1 MLIGQTILVAED
13 EPVLRLD
20 LTAALIGVGATVWP
34 VADAREALRLAA
46 APDLTAAVL
55 DYNLGAKTSVLVGW
69 RLHSCGVPFLFYTGR
84 IDLPVLPW
92 PTVPVIHKPSPMIRI
107 VSTLASLITYRA

>member
-1 MLIGQTILVAED
+1 MLTGQTILVAED
-13 EPVLRLD
+13 EPLIRLD
-20 LTAALIGVGATVWP
+20 LTAALVGVGAVVWP

-69 RLHSCGVPFLFYTGR
+69 RLHSSDVPFLFYTGR
-84 IDLPVLPW
+84 FDLPALPW
-92 PTVPVIHKPSPMIRI
+92 PTVPIIRKPSPMIRI
-107 VSTLASLITYRA
+107 VSTLASLITR

>member
-13 EPVLRLD
+13 EPLLRLD
-20 LTAALIGVGATVWP
+20 LTAALIDVGATVWL
-34 VADAREALRLAA
+34 VADAREAPRLAA

-69 RLHSCGVPFLFYTGR
+69 RLHSCGVPVLFLHGSHRSARLTVAHR
-84 IDLPVLPW
+84 SRHPQPVADD
-92 PTVPVIHKPSPMIRI
+92 R
-107 VSTLASLITYRA
+107 LAP